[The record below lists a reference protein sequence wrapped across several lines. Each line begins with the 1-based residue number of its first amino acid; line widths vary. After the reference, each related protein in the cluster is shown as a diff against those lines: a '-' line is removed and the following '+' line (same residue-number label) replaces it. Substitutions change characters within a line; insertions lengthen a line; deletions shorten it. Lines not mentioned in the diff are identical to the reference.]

1 SIQTAF
7 VGFGS
12 ALNALSTTDAKNAC
26 KMSSRTQIDRSGD
39 DACSPN
45 QGTNAVSAP
54 GYGNGGF
61 FPTQSAQ
68 GVTDSVIA
76 FINNLGKVP

>member
-1 SIQTAF
+1 SGGTNWDYMSNFAKALFNGGVIQSDANNATNPANVSIQTAF

-45 QGTNAVSAP
+45 QG
-54 GYGNGGF
+54 
-61 FPTQSAQ
+61 
-68 GVTDSVIA
+68 
-76 FINNLGKVP
+76 